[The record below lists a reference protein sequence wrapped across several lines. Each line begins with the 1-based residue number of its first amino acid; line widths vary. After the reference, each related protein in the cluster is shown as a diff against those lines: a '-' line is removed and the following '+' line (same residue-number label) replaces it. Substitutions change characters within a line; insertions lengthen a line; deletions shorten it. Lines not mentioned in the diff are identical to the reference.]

1 VRDQLRLLKA
11 LLLISEKHLSESM
24 RKLADKDELGNSV
37 AHFFKSGN
45 VLRNNKNDDLSEI
58 KALIPKNWTNG
69 TKVEYDLWYN
79 FNDDKVHG
87 YVYTDLMTKFIYL
100 RVASEAIA
108 SKAMTDAANGE
119 ITPSGVRLFEDICE
133 NSQDKYRL
141 RPTNEK
147 HDFVIFL
154 AGTNILNKVTDW
166 AKIERA
172 VKQGA
177 KLKCHPLTAAS
188 AYQHLIHRF
197 GEENIIEK
205 KKSGKELLDRAA
217 IVGCCDNSEMGI
229 VALAK
234 GKTVYRFGNK
244 DQWCTYS
251 AIYRAL
257 EVNGQLN
264 ANRLKSILSS
274 EYSGLIPASDAK
286 PWDKLFKFF
295 TQYSGINHVAPRDFN
310 NRVQQPRV
318 TDS

>member
-1 VRDQLRLLKA
+1 
-11 LLLISEKHLSESM
+11 M
-24 RKLADKDELGNSV
+24 NKLAHNDELGNSV

-45 VLRNNKNDDLSEI
+45 VLRNNRNDDLLEI
-58 KALIPKNWTNG
+58 KTLIPKKWTNG
-69 TKVEYDLWYN
+69 TKVEYDLWYS
-79 FNDDKVHG
+79 FDDQKIHG

-100 RVASEAIA
+100 RVASEDIA
-108 SKAMTDAANGE
+108 SKAMTAAANGE
-119 ITPSGVRLFEDICE
+119 ITQSGVRLFEDIRE

-141 RPTNEK
+141 RSTSEK

-205 KKSGKELLDRAA
+205 KKSGKQLLDRAA

-229 VALAK
+229 VALAQ
-234 GKTVYRFGNK
+234 GKTVYRFGNEK
-244 DQWCTYS
+244 QWCTYS

-257 EVNGQLN
+257 EVNGRLD
-264 ANRLKSILSS
+264 ASRLKSILSS
-274 EYSGLIPASDAK
+274 EYSGLVPASDTK
-286 PWDKLFKFF
+286 PWDKIFKFF
-295 TQYSGINHVAPRDFN
+295 TQYSGIKHVAPRDFDH
-310 NRVQQPRV
+310 RVQQPRV
-318 TDS
+318 TNG